1 MEMNKRAY
9 EKPETEVVEIKVQ
22 GQILAGSGDE
32 EEPGGG
38 TYTGGDE

>member
-1 MEMNKRAY
+1 MEMYKRAY
-9 EKPETEVVEIKVQ
+9 EKPETEVVEIATT
-22 GQILAGSGDE
+22 QILCVSGDE

>member
-1 MEMNKRAY
+1 METKKIY
-9 EKPETEVVEIKVQ
+9 EQPTTEVFELKVQ

-32 EEPGGG
+32 EETGGG